1 MLFRTN
7 PVILLYLIPTIL
19 ISLTV
24 HEFSHGYVAYRL
36 GDPTA
41 RAMGRLSLNPLKHL
55 DFIGTLMLFFT
66 NFGWAKPVPVNPMY
80 FKDFKKGTMVVSLAG
95 PLSNVVLA
103 MISKFVLLMASA
115 LSGTGWYAVGL
126 FAYVMYIINK
136 NLAVFNLLPVPP
148 LDGSKILAGILPN
161 RQYYRFLDY
170 QGYVQI
176 ALLIIVFMFPGV
188 LGTIMSPFTNML
200 DRAISVLIDP
210 MAGLFLRNI

>member
-1 MLFRTN
+1 
-7 PVILLYLIPTIL
+7 
-19 ISLTV
+19 
-24 HEFSHGYVAYRL
+24 
-36 GDPTA
+36 
-41 RAMGRLSLNPLKHL
+41 
-55 DFIGTLMLFFT
+55 
-66 NFGWAKPVPVNPMY
+66 
-80 FKDFKKGTMVVSLAG
+80 
-95 PLSNVVLA
+95 
-103 MISKFVLLMASA
+103 MASA